1 MLHTPCCILLFLI
14 LVPPVCS
21 WHQSPT
27 ANHVRRT
34 DNTINANLKLL
45 ALCSW
50 YLCVAN
56 LLRMAGSNLLLRL
69 HVYIHQMIFLIKCN
83 MKQKRIWIYFCVLSL
98 VCCAAVHF
106 DSLIKV
112 KTNRYPETGGDGL
125 RAGGT
130 ASLFKVQWLL
140 YVPPTVPFLYP
151 PFN

>member
-1 MLHTPCCILLFLI
+1 MQHTPCCILLFLVLI
-14 LVPPVCS
+14 PSVCW

-34 DNTINANLKLL
+34 DNTTNANLKLL

-56 LLRMAGSNLLLRL
+56 LLPMAGSNLLLRL
-69 HVYIHQMIFLIKCN
+69 YVYIDQLIFFLIKCN

-98 VCCAAVHF
+98 ICCAALHF

-112 KTNRYPETGGDGL
+112 KTNRYPETGGDRL
-125 RAGGT
+125 RAGGR
-130 ASLFKVQWLL
+130 ASLFQVQWLL
-140 YVPPTVPFLYP
+140 YVPPAVTFL
-151 PFN
+151 